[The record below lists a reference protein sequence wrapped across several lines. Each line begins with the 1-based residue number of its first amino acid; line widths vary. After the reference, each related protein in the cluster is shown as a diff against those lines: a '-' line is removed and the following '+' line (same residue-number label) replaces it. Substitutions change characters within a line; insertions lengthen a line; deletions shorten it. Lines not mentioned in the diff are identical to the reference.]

1 MTGAPTALAQRPE
14 YTAAGYLDLAG
25 GRGVSATL
33 ADPINVAFL
42 KGADS
47 AIAFVAPEPVPEPD
61 SASALGAALLGLVAA
76 PGGTGALPGRPVR
89 PR

>member
-14 YTAAGYLDLAG
+14 YTAAGYLH
-25 GRGVSATL
+25 L

-76 PGGTGALPGRPVR
+76 PGGTGALPDRPVR